1 MRGWSSLRPS
11 RILKPIATPS
21 ELDTMEEM
29 AAVSSLRKE
38 ALSILL
44 RHAKEDRLTRDA
56 LPGLHLMRFGW
67 VSRPL
72 VTVQSMRCM
81 ALVIQGVKTLDFGTT
96 HLEYGAGQFLLSSID
111 MPSTSKIL
119 SATGRR
125 PLLALAVEID
135 FEELKQVIGRCNKLP
150 TSSPQSAVDVF
161 HADPDLWGAVI
172 RLLRLLDTP
181 QHAAALT
188 PLIRQEILY
197 RLLAGPSGSR
207 LLEISRQDSPS
218 NRVARALTW
227 LQKQFTTGFMV
238 GDLARRVGM
247 SPSSFHQHFK
257 AMTGMTPIQY
267 QRRMRLHEARKL
279 LLVDS
284 LGIGEAS
291 YRVGYQSPSQ
301 FTKDYRQC
309 FSRLPKDDILAHA
322 TQRVTFSGY
331 SPEMSLR

>member
-1 MRGWSSLRPS
+1 
-11 RILKPIATPS
+11 
-21 ELDTMEEM
+21 
-29 AAVSSLRKE
+29 
-38 ALSILL
+38 
-44 RHAKEDRLTRDA
+44 
-56 LPGLHLMRFGW
+56 
-67 VSRPL
+67 
-72 VTVQSMRCM
+72 
-81 ALVIQGVKTLDFGTT
+81 
-96 HLEYGAGQFLLSSID
+96 
-111 MPSTSKIL
+111 
-119 SATGRR
+119 
-125 PLLALAVEID
+125 
-135 FEELKQVIGRCNKLP
+135 
-150 TSSPQSAVDVF
+150 
-161 HADPDLWGAVI
+161 
-172 RLLRLLDTP
+172 LRLLDTP

-218 NRVARALTW
+218 NRIARALTW
-227 LQKQFTTGFMV
+227 LQKQFTKGFMV
-238 GDLARRVGM
+238 DDLARRVGM

-267 QRRMRLHEARKL
+267 QRRIRLHEARKL

-309 FSRLPKDDILAHA
+309 FSRLPKDDIQAHA
-322 TQRVTFSGY
+322 TERVTFSGY

>member
-1 MRGWSSLRPS
+1 MQLE
-11 RILKPIATPS
+11 T
-21 ELDTMEEM
+21 DTMEEM
-29 AAVSSLRKE
+29 AVVSSLRKE
-38 ALSILL
+38 MRSILL
-44 RHAKEDRLTRDA
+44 RHAEKDRLTRNA

-67 VSRPL
+67 ASRPL

-81 ALVIQGVKTLDFGTT
+81 ALVLQGVKTLDFGTT

-111 MPSTSKIL
+111 MPSTSRIL
-119 SATGRR
+119 NATGRS

-135 FEELKQVIGRCNKLP
+135 FEELKQVIGRCDTLP
-150 TSSPQSAVDVF
+150 ASRPQSAIDVF
-161 HADPDLWGAVI
+161 VADRDLLAAVI

-181 QHAAALT
+181 EHATALT

-197 RLLAGPSGSR
+197 RLLSGPSGSR
-207 LLEISRQDSPS
+207 LLEISRHDSPS
-218 NRVARALTW
+218 NRISRALTW
-227 LQKQFTTGFMV
+227 LQKQFTKGFMV
-238 GDLARRVGM
+238 DDLARHVGM

-267 QRRMRLHEARKL
+267 QRRIRLHEARKL

-284 LGIGEAS
+284 LGVGEAS

-309 FSRLPKDDILAHA
+309 FSRLPKDDVLAHA
-322 TQRVTFSGY
+322 PARVTFTGY
-331 SPEMSLR
+331 SPEMSSR

>member
-11 RILKPIATPS
+11 RILKPIAMQS

-29 AAVSSLRKE
+29 AAISSLRKE

-44 RHAKEDRLTRDA
+44 RHAEEDRLTRNA

-119 SATGRR
+119 SATGRS

-135 FEELKQVIGRCNKLP
+135 FEELKQVIGRCDKLP
-150 TSSPQSAVDVF
+150 ASSPQSAVDVF

-197 RLLAGPSGSR
+197 
-207 LLEISRQDSPS
+207 
-218 NRVARALTW
+218 
-227 LQKQFTTGFMV
+227 
-238 GDLARRVGM
+238 
-247 SPSSFHQHFK
+247 
-257 AMTGMTPIQY
+257 
-267 QRRMRLHEARKL
+267 
-279 LLVDS
+279 
-284 LGIGEAS
+284 
-291 YRVGYQSPSQ
+291 
-301 FTKDYRQC
+301 
-309 FSRLPKDDILAHA
+309 
-322 TQRVTFSGY
+322 
-331 SPEMSLR
+331 